1 MPEAQINILK
11 AFSHKEIRSL
21 SGESASKL
29 LHCLC
34 ADYWNVLAFHFFLC
48 VWLSG
53 LTGSVLSQAGS
64 VQTES
69 SIHGQ
74 IKFM

>member
-21 SGESASKL
+21 WGDCSKL

-34 ADYWNVLAFHFFLC
+34 ADYWNVVLFISSF
-48 VWLSG
+48 VSG
-53 LTGSVLSQAGS
+53 AQASQAVS
-64 VQTES
+64 
-69 SIHGQ
+69 
-74 IKFM
+74 